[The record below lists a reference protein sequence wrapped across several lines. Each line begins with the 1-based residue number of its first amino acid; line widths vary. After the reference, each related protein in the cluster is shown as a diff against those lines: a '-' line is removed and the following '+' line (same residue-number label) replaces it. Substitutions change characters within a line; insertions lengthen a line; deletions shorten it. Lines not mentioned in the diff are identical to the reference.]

1 MGLNRAK
8 VLHEAIQLAIKGQKV
23 IVSCPD
29 LDTSK
34 QMAKQ
39 LLKGVASNWLLYDE
53 PRYCTHEPSG
63 PGWAARFRDQGEV
76 FFSCFFS
83 VDDRYF
89 DSIFTLVPVEE
100 IRAGFL
106 DKGLFPIVI
115 PLEWY
120 PGTLLVQNPV
130 YIPNRYERIMANFQG

>member
-1 MGLNRAK
+1 MGLNQPR
-8 VLHEAIQLAIKGQKV
+8 VLHEAIQLALKGQKV

-29 LDTSK
+29 LGTSE
-34 QMAKQ
+34 QMARQ
-39 LLKGVASNWLLYDE
+39 LLEGVATNWLLYDE

-83 VDDRYF
+83 EKDRYF
-89 DSIFTLVPVEE
+89 DAIFTLVPVDV
-100 IRAGFL
+100 IRAEIM
-106 DKGLFPIVI
+106 DKGRFPIEI

-120 PGTLLVQNPV
+120 PSISLVQAPV
-130 YIPNRYERIMANFQG
+130 YVPNRYERIMASFQR